1 MPSEAMKGQFLRFFI
16 VGIAATL
23 IHMAVYLLLNYS
35 FSVSEATPLA
45 LTVTYC
51 VGYLVSFLVNYIV
64 SLKWTFKTDGSVGK
78 GVGFAFSHA
87 VNAGLQ
93 ILLLNVFRF
102 VGMGK
107 WMAWVMVTL
116 LPWLTELFPILEQPE
131 SLLPLPV
138 YCVVVPTNFLMV
150 RFFLTREESV

>member
-1 MPSEAMKGQFLRFFI
+1 MKGQFLRFFI
-16 VGIAATL
+16 VGIAATV

-35 FSVSEATPLA
+35 FSVSESTPLA

-51 VGYLVSFLVNYIV
+51 IGYLVSFLVNYIV
-64 SLKWTFKTDGSVGK
+64 SLKWTFKTGSSVGK

-93 ILLLNVFRF
+93 VLLLNVFRA
-102 VGMGK
+102 VGLGK
-107 WMAWVMVTL
+107 IIAWGMVTL
-116 LPWLTELFPILEQPE
+116 VPWLTALFPILGQEE

-150 RFFLTREESV
+150 RFFLTGKEIA

>member
-1 MPSEAMKGQFLRFFI
+1 MKEQFIRFI
-16 VGIAATL
+16 VVGLAATL

-35 FSVSEATPLA
+35 FSVSESTPLA

-51 VGYLVSFLVNYIV
+51 AGYLVSFLVNYIV
-64 SLKWTFKTDGSVGK
+64 SLKWTFKTSGSVGK

-93 ILLLNVFRF
+93 VMLLNVFRS
-102 VGMGK
+102 VGLGK
-107 WMAWVMVTL
+107 WMACAMVTTA
-116 LPWLTELFPILEQPE
+116 PWLTAAFPILGQAE
-131 SLLPLPV
+131 SWLPLPV

-150 RFFLTREESV
+150 RFFLTRKETS

>member
-1 MPSEAMKGQFLRFFI
+1 
-16 VGIAATL
+16 
-23 IHMAVYLLLNYS
+23 MAVYLLLNYS
-35 FSVSEATPLA
+35 FSVSESTPLA

-51 VGYLVSFLVNYIV
+51 VGYVFSFVVNYIV
-64 SLKWTFKTDGSVGK
+64 SLKWTFKTGGSVGK

-93 ILLLNVFRF
+93 ILLLNVFRS
-102 VGMGK
+102 VGLGK
-107 WMAWVMVTL
+107 LLAWGMVSMV
-116 LPWLTELFPILEQPE
+116 PWLTELFPIMGQSE

-150 RFFLTREESV
+150 RFFLTRQETL